1 MLGCENMVS
10 AEAAHDTGSRAG
22 SLNEGASASTE
33 PAFDSTVITAG
44 SSCASMHSHDCCAR
58 RATHAAAK
66 SIAKPAA
73 NVSSKPAIRS
83 NSQVLTFAPAAA
95 AEFSGT
101 SSMMMDCP
109 LAVNASAA
117 LSKARPDLSNLS
129 LTPVSASFSLPN
141 KLEQTS
147 ALSSS
152 PLRLPN
158 RGHTYLRCCVFLI

>member
-1 MLGCENMVS
+1 MVT
-10 AEAAHDTGSRAG
+10 AANEPGAAAG
-22 SLNEGASASTE
+22 FLEEGASPAKTE
-33 PAFDSTVITAG
+33 TPIDSSIVTAG
-44 SSCASMHSHDCCAR
+44 NSCSSMHAHDCCAK
-58 RATHAAAK
+58 RASHAAAK

-73 NVSSKPAIRS
+73 KPSAKVASKAAIKS
-83 NSQVLTFAPAAA
+83 NTHLTTSAPAVA
-95 AEFSGT
+95 AELSGT

-129 LTPVSASFSLPN
+129 LTPVSAGNLLPN
-141 KLEQTS
+141 KFEQTT